1 MRAVSLS
8 GVGMALMG
16 VWNGVPASYRGVP
29 TSVVISKAGLS
40 QNSQAAWTVQIG
52 LRVTDNGKTE
62 AMSRRQAI
70 LSFLIGKATEK
81 PTM

>member
-1 MRAVSLS
+1 MDNTAAHGRDIACRHSCPNLT
-8 GVGMALMG
+8 
-16 VWNGVPASYRGVP
+16 VP